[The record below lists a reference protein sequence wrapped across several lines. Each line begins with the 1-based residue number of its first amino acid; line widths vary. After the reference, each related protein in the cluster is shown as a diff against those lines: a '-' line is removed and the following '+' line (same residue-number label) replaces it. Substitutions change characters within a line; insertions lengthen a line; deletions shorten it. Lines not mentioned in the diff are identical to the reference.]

1 MFLKP
6 NGGIMMDV
14 NLGMGIYG
22 YIGVLSVILGIA
34 KEILMI
40 FLIFKGIQVAN
51 VYLKNNKKEKE
62 MQNIDV
68 NKEN

>member
-1 MFLKP
+1 
-6 NGGIMMDV
+6 MDV